1 MLESPPL
8 EAALLAER
16 LRPVLLRLSR
26 QLRRQSEPVGLSAI
40 ETLLLG
46 QIAKQDGLGVSELAE
61 REKMAKPTMSA
72 HVKRLEE
79 AGWIARS
86 EPDPRDKRRVGLN
99 ITPAG
104 RDALLA
110 VRQRRNDWLAGR
122 LEALGADG
130 RAALD
135 AAVAPLAQIIGEAE

>member
-1 MLESPPL
+1 
-8 EAALLAER
+8 
-16 LRPVLLRLSR
+16 
-26 QLRRQSEPVGLSAI
+26 
-40 ETLLLG
+40 
-46 QIAKQDGLGVSELAE
+46 
-61 REKMAKPTMSA
+61 
-72 HVKRLEE
+72 
-79 AGWIARS
+79 
-86 EPDPRDKRRVGLN
+86 VGLN